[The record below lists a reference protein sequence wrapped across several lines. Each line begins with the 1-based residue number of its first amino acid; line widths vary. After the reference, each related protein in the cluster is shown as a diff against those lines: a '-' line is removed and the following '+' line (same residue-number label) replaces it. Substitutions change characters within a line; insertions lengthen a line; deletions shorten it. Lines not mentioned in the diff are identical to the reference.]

1 MYGVNKML
9 VCAGTQHGHTPQCC
23 VVVLRR
29 VGMNAVFIWRV
40 HVADLSI
47 VTFLTAI
54 WLTLFRP
61 GGGGGLLRPYK
72 TLKLNNFKTV
82 EAMTTKF
89 SDFF

>member
-23 VVVLRR
+23 VVVVLRR

-61 GGGGGLLRPYK
+61 GGGGAAFEALQ
-72 TLKLNNFKTV
+72 NFKV
-82 EAMTTKF
+82 E
-89 SDFF
+89 